1 MATPGFA
8 GKILL
13 VNLTTKQISPIDSAK
28 YEAYGAATAPPRPFS
43 GTSAW
48 RPANGTCR
56 MHSIRE
62 TLFP

>member
-13 VNLTTKQISPIDSAK
+13 VNLTTKKIDSSIQPNTK
-28 YEAYGAATAPPRPFS
+28 YMAAATALPLQSS
-43 GTSAW
+43 GISAW
-48 RPANGTCR
+48 HRANGICR

-62 TLFP
+62 IWSP